1 MNGPQTVNETGGGD
15 SFTVVNNGF
24 GLLEWSPDP
33 TTTPFS
39 TQWGPVAG
47 DLLNA
52 SPAVTMTIN
61 QTGDNADVILGAS
74 SAATSSASAVQA
86 RIVINPNPGLNGST
100 LTIDDTQS
108 PLGDGTYTLTTS
120 GIASTRSSRGL
131 STISSSRRV
140 TNLGMAGAV
149 RHLLGS
155 NADNIFNMTAVS
167 PFQSMS
173 IVGGSGDN
181 TINAGSAGSVGGI
194 LAPLS
199 VTDPT
204 GTATLNVDDSADTTS
219 STATLSG
226 TTPYEL
232 TGLSIGAIE
241 YGVGVTSLNILGGT
255 FGGDGVTYDINNTQ
269 AITTTT
275 ITGGANPNFF
285 NLSNAAESGGLDNL
299 PGPVVI
305 NGGNIA
311 DTVTLDD
318 SSTDFNDTYT
328 ITPTTVSRTVF
339 GGLSYSGIGTLTLNA
354 ENTLNSTPL
363 TGNNTININGTADAV
378 TTNVNGQGGNDT
390 INVNNTGILG
400 SLNVSTGT
408 DGSTVNIVADNQP
421 VNVNLNDGD
430 VVNIGSTGGAGTME
444 GILGAIDIIDTPDFY
459 VLTFHDENDT
469 TGHNLDAR
477 QR

>member
-1 MNGPQTVNETGGGD
+1 MLNVSRNGSGNDRPLSRIKLGRRAKRKRQYAIESLENRTLLSFTFNYTSVNGPQTVNESGGGD
-15 SFTVVNNGF
+15 SFTVINDGF
-24 GLLEWSPDP
+24 GHLEWSPDP

-61 QTGDNADVILGAS
+61 QAGDNADVILGAS

-100 LTIDDTQS
+100 LTIDDTES

-120 GIASTRSSRGL
+120 GNASTITGPL
-131 STISSSRRV
+131 SDIDVV
-140 TNLGMAGAV
+140 TNLGMSGGAT
-149 RHLLGS
+149 LLGS
-155 NADNIFNMTAVS
+155 NADNIFNMSAVS

-173 IVGGSGDN
+173 VVGGSGTN
-181 TINAGSAGSVGGI
+181 TVNAGSAGSVGGI

-241 YGVGVTSLNILGGT
+241 YGAGVTALNIFGGT
-255 FGGDGVTYDINNTQ
+255 FGGAGVTFDINNTQ

-275 ITGGANPNFF
+275 ITGGANQNFF

-299 PGPVVI
+299 PGPVSI
-305 NGGNIA
+305 LGGLSFA
-311 DTVTLDD
+311 DVVTLDD
-318 SSTDFNDTYT
+318 SSADFNDTYT
-328 ITPTTVSRTVF
+328 VTDTTVSRTVF
-339 GGLSYSGIGTLTLNA
+339 GGLTYDDNIGTLTLNA
-354 ENTLNSTPL
+354 ENTL
-363 TGNNTININGTADAV
+363 GH
-378 TTNVNGQGGNDT
+378 QR
-390 INVNNTGILG
+390 
-400 SLNVSTGT
+400 
-408 DGSTVNIVADNQP
+408 QQ
-421 VNVNLNDGD
+421 
-430 VVNIGSTGGAGTME
+430 
-444 GILGAIDIIDTPDFY
+444 
-459 VLTFHDENDT
+459 HDQHQQHGRFRHDQCQRP
-469 TGHNLDAR
+469 GR
-477 QR
+477 QRHDQRQQHRHPRHPQRLHRY